1 MRSTKFTISIKL
13 NSSCQLID
21 NKYVILVNDIEYM
34 IYWLLEY
41 FEYIEIL
48 HRFINEIDTCQT
60 SGYIYVEVGS
70 VL

>member
-1 MRSTKFTISIKL
+1 MSIKL

-21 NKYVILVNDIEYM
+21 NKCVILVDGIGYM

-41 FEYIEIL
+41 FEFIEIW
-48 HRFINEIDTCQT
+48 HIFINEIVTCQA
-60 SGYIYVEVGS
+60 SDYIYVEVGS